1 MDNSRSSVQ
10 ENINSME
17 FSKSNGLNLVSI
29 IATLVV
35 MAGTAP
41 LASAQIYKYVD
52 ENGKVYFSDKP
63 PAAAKEPEIVT
74 FKQKKTTSSVQL
86 PRVAKLE
93 PIKNV
98 RTGSAKTVLLENLK
112 LEYDGDENAIG
123 KTYKYT
129 REASTRASKLRQSD
143 KAPASPFPCLLAG
156 DLTLGNARYI
166 VKQVDF
172 TESFNEAFEDNGYAV
187 TTQKTFVMEQNS
199 GTDLSLAAV
208 ITDVRLSH
216 CGSRRA
222 SSLNTFT
229 QNSTY
234 LKVDWTVFDNLARKV
249 VYKTTTEG
257 GEYSFKKSARFN
269 GAAISASQAFRQA
282 TEHLLAQPEFIEIL
296 LSSKTLDTSYTD
308 QGISI
313 DDIKITQ
320 GDSNTRFVKRTPLI
334 EKASVTVRT
343 AGGHGSGFVISNPGY
358 VLTNHHVVGQNRQVI
373 VIMGEQEHRA
383 TVVRSNPGRDVALLK
398 LEKGF
403 TAQSLHINA
412 DAVNLGEE
420 IYVVGTPLDERLSF
434 SISRGIISARRVL
447 DQRQFYQTDA
457 AVNPG
462 NSGGPV
468 FNGAGN
474 VIGIT
479 VAGLFTSDGASKNI
493 NYVIPIMD
501 ALKAL
506 DIEPE

>member
-1 MDNSRSSVQ
+1 MGLSNL
-10 ENINSME
+10 
-17 FSKSNGLNLVSI
+17 NGLKLVAI
-29 IATLVV
+29 TTTLVI
-35 MAGTAP
+35 MTGTAP
-41 LASAQIYKYVD
+41 ITSAQVYKYVD

-63 PAAAKEPEIVT
+63 PKEAKEPEVVT
-74 FKQKKTTSSVQL
+74 IKKKKGTSSSQL
-86 PRVAKLE
+86 PNVAKLE

-98 RTGSAKTVLLENLK
+98 KTGSAKTVLLENLK
-112 LEYDGDENAIG
+112 LEFDGDENTIG

-129 REASTRASKLRQSD
+129 REASKRASKLRQSD
-143 KAPASPFPCLLAG
+143 KAPASPFPCMLAG
-156 DLTLGNARYI
+156 NLTLSNTRYI

-172 TESFNEAFEDNGYAV
+172 TEPFNEAFEDNGYAV
-187 TTQKTFVMEQNS
+187 TTQKTFAMEQNS
-199 GTDLSLAAV
+199 AIDLSLAAV
-208 ITDVRLSH
+208 ITDVRLAH
-216 CGSRRA
+216 CGSRT
-222 SSLNTFT
+222 SPNLSTFT

-257 GEYSFKKSARFN
+257 GEYGFRKSARFR
-269 GAAISASQAFRQA
+269 GAAISASMAFRQA
-282 TEHLLAQPEFIEIL
+282 TEHLLAQPEFVDIL
-296 LSSKTLDTSYTD
+296 LSSQTLDTSFTD
-308 QGISI
+308 QGINI

-320 GDSNTRFVKRTPLI
+320 GNSNSRFVTRTPLI

-343 AGGHGSGFVISNPGY
+343 AAGHGSGFVISNPGY

-373 VIMGEQEHRA
+373 VIMGEQERRA

-398 LEKGF
+398 LEKGLS
-403 TAQSLHINA
+403 AQPLHINA

-434 SISRGIISARRVL
+434 SISRGIISARRML
-447 DQRQFYQTDA
+447 DQRPYYQTDA

-506 DIEPE
+506 DIKPE

>member
-1 MDNSRSSVQ
+1 MNNMGFSNS
-10 ENINSME
+10 NWL
-17 FSKSNGLNLVSI
+17 KLVFV
-29 IATLVV
+29 IATLVI
-35 MAGTAP
+35 MTGTTP
-41 LASAQIYKYVD
+41 IASAQVYKYVD

-63 PAAAKEPEIVT
+63 PKEAKEPEVVT
-74 FKQKKTTSSVQL
+74 IKRKKGTSFGQL
-86 PRVAKLE
+86 PKVAKLE

-98 RTGSAKTVLLENLK
+98 KADPVKTVLLENLK

-156 DLTLGNARYI
+156 NLTLKNTKYI
-166 VKQVDF
+166 VSKVDF
-172 TESFNEAFEDNGYAV
+172 TEPFNEAFEDNGYAV
-187 TTQKTFVMEQNS
+187 ATQKTFAMEQNS
-199 GTDLSLAAV
+199 GIDLSLAAV
-208 ITDVRLSH
+208 ITNVRLSH
-216 CGSRRA
+216 CGSRTA
-222 SSLNTFT
+222 SNLNTFT

-269 GAAISASQAFRQA
+269 GAAISASLAFRQA
-282 TEHLLAQPEFIEIL
+282 TEHLLAQPEFVDIL
-296 LSSKTLDTSYTD
+296 LSSKTLDTSYND
-308 QGISI
+308 QGINI

-320 GDSNTRFVKRTPLI
+320 GNSNTKFVTRTPLI

-343 AGGHGSGFVISNPGY
+343 AAGHGSGFVISNPGY
-358 VLTNHHVVGQNRQVI
+358 VLTNHHVVGQNKQVI
-373 VIMGEQEHRA
+373 VIMGEQERRA

-403 TAQSLHINA
+403 TAQPLHINA

-447 DQRQFYQTDA
+447 DQRSFYQTDA

>member
-1 MDNSRSSVQ
+1 MESSRCSAQ
-10 ENINSME
+10 GNINKMG
-17 FSKSNGLNLVSI
+17 FSNSNRLSLASVI
-29 IATLVV
+29 VTLVI
-35 MAGTAP
+35 MMGTTP
-41 LASAQIYKYVD
+41 TASAQVYKYVD
-52 ENGKVYFSDKP
+52 ENGKVHFSDKP
-63 PAAAKEPEIVT
+63 PKKAQEPEIVT
-74 FKQKKTTSSVQL
+74 IKQKKTTSSRQL
-86 PRVAKLE
+86 PKVAKLE

-98 RTGSAKTVLLENLK
+98 KTGSSKTVLLEKLI
-112 LEYDGDENAIG
+112 LEYEGDENAIG

-129 REASTRASKLRQSD
+129 RDASSRAAQLRQSD
-143 KAPASPFPCLLAG
+143 KAPASPFPCLLVG
-156 DLTLGNARYI
+156 NLTLNNTKYI
-166 VKQVDF
+166 VKRVNF
-172 TESFNEAFEDNGYAV
+172 TEPFNEAFEDNGYAV
-187 TTQKTFVMEQNS
+187 TTQKTFAMEQNA

-216 CGSRRA
+216 CGHRSA
-222 SSLNTFT
+222 SNLSTFT

-234 LKVDWTVFDNLARKV
+234 LKVDWTVFDNLARKIV
-249 VYKTTTEG
+249 FTTTTEG
-257 GEYSFKKSARFN
+257 SEYSFKKSARFN
-269 GAAISASQAFRQA
+269 GAAISASLAFRQA
-282 TEHLLAQPEFIEIL
+282 TEHLLAQPEFIDIL
-296 LSSKTLDTSYTD
+296 LASQILDTSYTGQD
-308 QGISI
+308 ISI
-313 DDIKITQ
+313 DDIKITR
-320 GDSNTRFVKRTPLI
+320 GNSNTRFVKQTPLI

-343 AGGHGSGFVISNPGY
+343 AGGHGSGFLISNPGY
-358 VLTNHHVVGQNRQVI
+358 VLTNQHVVGQNKQVI
-373 VIMGEQEHRA
+373 VIMGDQEHRA

-398 LEKGF
+398 LEKDF
-403 TAQSLHINA
+403 TAQPLHINA

-447 DQRQFYQTDA
+447 DQRSFYQTDA

-479 VAGLFTSDGASKNI
+479 VAGLFTSDGGSKNI